1 MHMRSGEIATIGI
14 AVVAC
19 VVYLGKGLMQNMQN
33 NPKYSDRFKSNIK
46 KIFTA
51 ILIVCLFLI
60 YLFRHISISSINK

>member
-1 MHMRSGEIATIGI
+1 
-14 AVVAC
+14 
-19 VVYLGKGLMQNMQN
+19 MQNMQN